1 MINKNYEYVDR
12 ELNGSKKKMNNKCCS
27 NTSCD
32 EKTCTKQSINKS
44 IIDDI
49 TDENKH
55 SSIWHN
61 ESFWDAYY
69 KSLGP
74 YNNQLDLPFVD
85 ENEVEYEIDWKYNE
99 LEILD
104 DIERY
109 IAETYSEHYSENS
122 DIQLAEYLIAR
133 NRGEDFF
140 IGNILKYADRYGKK
154 SGYNIIDMYK
164 VIHYAILEIYNHQ
177 LKHGENNE
185 II

>member
-12 ELNGSKKKMNNKCCS
+12 ELNVSKKKMNNKCCS

-32 EKTCTKQSINKS
+32 EKTCTKQAINKS
-44 IIDDI
+44 VIDDI
-49 TDENKH
+49 TDENK
-55 SSIWHN
+55 SSIWDN

-74 YNNQLDLPFVD
+74 YKDQLDLPFVD
-85 ENEVEYEIDWKYNE
+85 EDKVEYDIDWKYNE

-109 IAETYSEHYSENS
+109 IAETYSEHYSKNS
-122 DIQLAEYLIAR
+122 DIQLAEYIIAR
-133 NRGEDFF
+133 GRGEDFF

-154 SGYNIIDMYK
+154 SGYNIKDLYK
-164 VIHYAILEIYNHQ
+164 VIHYAILAIYNQQMVH
-177 LKHGENNE
+177 KDANWY
-185 II
+185 

>member
-1 MINKNYEYVDR
+1 MKNYEYVDR
-12 ELNGSKKKMNNKCCS
+12 ELNVSKKKMNNKCCS

-32 EKTCTKQSINKS
+32 EKTCTKQAINKS
-44 IIDDI
+44 VIDDI
-49 TDENKH
+49 TGENN
-55 SSIWHN
+55 SSIWDN

-74 YNNQLDLPFVD
+74 YKDQLDLPFID
-85 ENEVEYEIDWKYNE
+85 EDKSEYDIDWKYNE

-133 NRGEDFF
+133 GRGEDFF

-177 LKHGENNE
+177 MAHKDANWY
-185 II
+185 